1 NKAKQEVIDET
12 QLLMAQK
19 DKQLEDLRKQLGE
32 AQRKAEQGSQQTQGE
47 VQETFLE
54 DMLRVEFPYD
64 EVKEVPKGVEGA
76 DVIQIVK
83 TNSGVKCGTIVWESK
98 NTKAW
103 SQGWVAKLK
112 ADQRT
117 LKAEVAVIVSKVL
130 PESVRLFGIVEGV
143 WVADLSV
150 TLGVATALRQQIIQI
165 FNAKAVSANM
175 SSKAEIVYE
184 YLTSNNFKQR
194 IEVWVDYFKQ
204 RKEEIDK
211 ERAYFVKKWE
221 KEDKSILQIF
231 NNTAGIYGDLQGL
244 IGNALPKVNY
254 LELDGSSVDDETC
267 EDAAEKEPHV

>member
-1 NKAKQEVIDET
+1 MAQTFTCPNCKKTIEISEAITGEIEERVVREHEQKHKEEVEQLLKEKEALIQESNKKLADLKTELEQNIRAETLEKVRQEYSLKIESVQADVTEREKQNKELRDQLTELLKQNREMKSKDEAREIEFQKKLIEEQDIIKNKAKQEVIDET

-64 EVKEVPKGVEGA
+64 EIKEVPKGVEGA

-103 SQGWVAKLK
+103 SQGWIAKLK

-117 LKAEVAVIVSKVL
+117 LKAE
-130 PESVRLFGIVEGV
+130 
-143 WVADLSV
+143 
-150 TLGVATALRQQIIQI
+150 
-165 FNAKAVSANM
+165 
-175 SSKAEIVYE
+175 
-184 YLTSNNFKQR
+184 
-194 IEVWVDYFKQ
+194 
-204 RKEEIDK
+204 
-211 ERAYFVKKWE
+211 
-221 KEDKSILQIF
+221 
-231 NNTAGIYGDLQGL
+231 
-244 IGNALPKVNY
+244 
-254 LELDGSSVDDETC
+254 
-267 EDAAEKEPHV
+267 